1 MLQLKASFPGQE
13 KYLEDEE
20 FDILKLVI
28 PNLVSDFISCSY
40 CESYKCKL
48 CVDTVEATHWN
59 LDRTMIGH

>member
-40 CESYKCKL
+40 KCKL